1 MKNFDVVLGKKVNNV
16 LFGTDRDA
24 VRKVFGKKFNEIK
37 KNIFSKNTMDAYDD
51 FHIYYSKDDTFEAI
65 EIFGKFTVK
74 IEGVKVFPGSVET
87 IKQVITDLE
96 VDGDGY
102 LSRKNSVGITTEG
115 DEIKSILFGELGYY
129 D

>member
-1 MKNFDVVLGKKVNNV
+1 MKNFDVLLGKKVNNV

-102 LSRKNSVGITTEG
+102 LSRENSVGITTEG

>member
-102 LSRKNSVGITTEG
+102 LSRENSVGITTEG